1 MITIDDDAF
10 SPKSTCI
17 YEFKFP
23 RHAELGDVLN
33 VKVYDST
40 RVNFYYAEGIDEQTA
55 KGNFVIDP

>member
-23 RHAELGDVLN
+23 RHAEQGDVLN

-40 RVNFYYAEGIDEQTA
+40 RVNFYYAEGVDEQTA
-55 KGNFVIDP
+55 KGNIVIDP